1 MLEFRSRA
9 EMSEEKITKNRQPF
23 IIQNISKINFKSK
36 YLSDKFDG
44 VQLVPNV
51 KTYFDFKDISDV
63 KKTD

>member
-1 MLEFRSRA
+1 MLQFKSRA

-23 IIQNISKINFKSK
+23 IIQNISKVNFKSK

-51 KTYFDFKDISDV
+51 KT
-63 KKTD
+63 